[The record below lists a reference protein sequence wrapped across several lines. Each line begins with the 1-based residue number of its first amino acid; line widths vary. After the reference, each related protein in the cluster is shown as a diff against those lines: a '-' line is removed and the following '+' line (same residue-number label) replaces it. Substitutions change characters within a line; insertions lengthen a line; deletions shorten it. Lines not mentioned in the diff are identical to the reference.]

1 MNQSPVDR
9 RRIPLLAI
17 ALSYFATV
25 AGAQTGRPE
34 RLNVL
39 LIMSDDLRPELG
51 TYGSRLG
58 AQTPNID
65 ALAAAGVRFDR
76 AYAQFALCNPSRSS
90 MLTGRHP
97 LRTGI
102 LGNRGFFRDL
112 HPEIV
117 SLPRHFK
124 DNGYSTLRAG
134 KIFHGGIDDTEAWT
148 EGGEP
153 RGANANIAN
162 LNAASN
168 TQDRS
173 GPAEARSRATESD
186 RIVVLKGDGES
197 DGDYEVAE
205 RTIALL
211 RKHKDGPF
219 FMATGFSKPHS
230 PPAAPQR
237 FFDLYPV
244 SAIRLPPDF
253 AARPTVPAGFPAM
266 AIRPRNADLFI
277 GRDASA
283 EEAKEMTRAYLASIS
298 WMDSNVGRVIAE
310 LDRLKLREKTVIVF
324 LGDHGYHLGEK
335 GKWSKAG
342 SLFEAGTRVPLIVV
356 TPGASGNGRQSG
368 RVVQAIDVYP
378 TLADICGIKPPSGI
392 DGVSLASLLKNPA
405 GAWNRP
411 AFSLWSEDGKT
422 VHGAAIRTE
431 SWRYAEYGG
440 GSGGAMLLDPQADPH
455 ELKNLAD
462 DPSLAAVRTELSAL
476 VKRHLADKGS
486 K

>member
-1 MNQSPVDR
+1 
-9 RRIPLLAI
+9 
-17 ALSYFATV
+17 
-25 AGAQTGRPE
+25 
-34 RLNVL
+34 
-39 LIMSDDLRPELG
+39 MSDDLRPELG

-65 ALAAAGVRFDR
+65 ALASAGVRFDR
-76 AYAQFALCNPSRSS
+76 AYAQFALCNPSRAS
-90 MLTGRHP
+90 MLTGRHA
-97 LRTGI
+97 LHTGI

-117 SLPRHFK
+117 SLPQHFK
-124 DNGYSTLRAG
+124 QNGYSTLRAG

-162 LNAASN
+162 LTAASN

-173 GPAEARSRATESD
+173 GPAEARSRASASD
-186 RIVVLKGDGES
+186 RIVVLEGEGES
-197 DGDYEVAE
+197 DGDYGVAE

-211 RKHKDGPF
+211 RKYKDRPF

-230 PPAAPQR
+230 PPAAPKR
-237 FFDLYPV
+237 FFDLYPA
-244 SAIRLPPDF
+244 SSIALPPDF
-253 AARPTVPAGFPAM
+253 APRPTVPAGFPRM
-266 AIRPRNADLFI
+266 AIRPKNADLFI
-277 GRDASA
+277 DRDASPN
-283 EEAKEMTRAYLASIS
+283 EAKEVTRAYLASIS

-324 LGDHGYHLGEK
+324 WGDHGYHLGEK

-342 SLFEAGTRVPLIVV
+342 SLFEAGTRVPLIMVM
-356 TPGASGNGRQSG
+356 PGASGNGRPSG
-368 RVVQAIDVYP
+368 RVVQAIDIYP
-378 TLADICGIKPPSGI
+378 TLAELCGIKGPLGI
-392 DGVSLASLLKNPA
+392 DGRSLAPLLKDPA
-405 GAWNRP
+405 AAWNQT
-411 AFSLWSEDGKT
+411 AFSVWSEDGRT
-422 VHGAAIRTE
+422 VHGAAVRTE
-431 SWRYAEYGG
+431 RWRYAEYGA

-462 DPSLAAVRTELSAL
+462 DPGLAAVKTELSAVL
-476 VKRHLADKGS
+476 KSYLSGKES

>member
-1 MNQSPVDR
+1 MSHSPVDR
-9 RRIPLLAI
+9 RRIAPLAFALVHLSI
-17 ALSYFATV
+17 A
-25 AGAQTGRPE
+25 AGAQTPRGE

-39 LIMSDDLRPELG
+39 FIMSDDLRPELG
-51 TYGSRLG
+51 AYGSRLG

-65 ALAAAGVRFDR
+65 ALASAGVRFDR
-76 AYAQFALCNPSRSS
+76 AYAQFALCNPSRASL
-90 MLTGRHP
+90 LTGRHP

-102 LGNRGFFRDL
+102 LGNRGFFRDF

-117 SLPRHFK
+117 SLPQHFK
-124 DNGYSTLRAG
+124 DGGYSTLRAG

-153 RGANANIAN
+153 RGPNANIAN
-162 LNAASN
+162 LNAPSN

-173 GPAEARSRATESD
+173 GPQAARDRASASD
-186 RIVVLKGDGES
+186 RIVVLKGEGET
-197 DGDYEVAE
+197 DGDFNVAE

-211 RKHKDGPF
+211 RKYKDRPF

-230 PPAAPQR
+230 PPAAPKR
-237 FFDLYPV
+237 FFDLYKT
-244 SAIRLPPDF
+244 SSITLPPDF
-253 AARPTVPAGFPAM
+253 AARPTVPPGFPRM

-277 GRDASA
+277 DRDAAS
-283 EEAKEMTRAYLASIS
+283 EEAKEVTRAYLASIS

-342 SLFEAGTRVPLIVV
+342 SLFEAGTRVPLIMVM
-356 TPGASGNGRQSG
+356 PGAAGNGRPSS

-378 TLADICGIKPPSGI
+378 TLVEVCGLKAPLGV
-392 DGVSLASLLKNPA
+392 DGRSLASLLKEPA
-405 GAWNRP
+405 AAWDHP
-411 AFSLWSEDGKT
+411 AFSLWSEDGRT
-422 VHGAAIRTE
+422 VHGASVRTE
-431 SWRYAEYGG
+431 RFRYAEYGG

-455 ELKNLAD
+455 EMRNLAD
-462 DPSLAAVRTELSAL
+462 DPAQKAVRNELSAL
-476 VKRHLADKGS
+476 VKAYLLDKGS